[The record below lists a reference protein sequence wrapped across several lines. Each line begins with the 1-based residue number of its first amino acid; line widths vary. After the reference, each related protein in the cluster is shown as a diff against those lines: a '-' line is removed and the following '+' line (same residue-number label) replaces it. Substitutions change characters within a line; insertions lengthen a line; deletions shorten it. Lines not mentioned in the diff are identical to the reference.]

1 MQELSFIIDIKKS
14 GDSCKYFEGTKK
26 YIATA
31 DIIDDEIVS
40 YTEVTYT
47 NKPSRANV
55 IAKPGD
61 VIFAKMQNTIKVIVV
76 DEETSNYIYST
87 GFYCIQD
94 DRYLPEFLKCY
105 FMSKAF
111 NEKKDKNCNGAT
123 MKALSDEGFKKIK
136 LPLIT
141 KEVQKQIIDEY
152 LAISSSIKN
161 KNKQIAIFDE
171 LIKSQFIEMFGVIK
185 TNKFNFPMKKM
196 IEVCNK
202 ITDGK
207 HGGCKIVENSDYYF
221 VGAREIYDDNIN
233 YESAQCINKEEFE
246 KDYQRCN
253 VELNDFLI
261 VNTGAT
267 IGKSA
272 IVKDSR
278 FSRTL
283 LQKSV
288 ALLKPKHNIISPYF
302 LKYMYLINEELYK
315 VENSS
320 AQPNLLLS
328 RIKNSDIYLPPKSL
342 QDQFAAIVEQIDK
355 SKYILQKQID
365 ALQELLDSKMEEFF
379 G

>member
-1 MQELSFIIDIKKS
+1 MQELSFIVDIKKS

-40 YTEVTYT
+40 YTEVTYA

-136 LPLIT
+136 LPLIS

-161 KNKQIAIFDE
+161 KNKQISIFDE
-171 LIKSQFIEMFGVIK
+171 LIKSQFIEMFGSFENV
-185 TNKFNFPMKKM
+185 NLLPLSNCSKFIDYRGQTPLLSDNGTIRM
-196 IEVCNK
+196 IN
-202 ITDGK
+202 
-207 HGGCKIVENSDYYF
+207 
-221 VGAREIYDDNIN
+221 A
-233 YESAQCINKEEFE
+233 
-246 KDYQRCN
+246 
-253 VELNDFLI
+253 
-261 VNTGAT
+261 
-267 IGKSA
+267 
-272 IVKDSR
+272 
-278 FSRTL
+278 
-283 LQKSV
+283 KSV
-288 ALLKPKHNIISPYF
+288 GKGFFKEVDEFIDENTYNSWMKRGFAYAGDVLFVTEGHTFGNVCQVPSYLTKFALGQRVITIQGKANLLNNYFLAQYMQTVAFRKDIEKYKTGGTAQGIRSKDLLKISIP
-302 LKYMYLINEELYK
+302 I
-315 VENSS
+315 
-320 AQPNLLLS
+320 PNLC
-328 RIKNSDIYLPPKSL
+328 L
-342 QDQFAAIVEQIDK
+342 QDQFAAIVKQIDK
-355 SKYILQKQID
+355 SKLNGGVHCAIC
-365 ALQELLDSKMEEFF
+365 
-379 G
+379 

>member
-171 LIKSQFIEMFGVIK
+171 LIKSQFIEMFE
-185 TNKFNFPMKKM
+185 NKGYASCQI
-196 IEVCNK
+196 IEVSEFVKDGTHQTPTYTEDK
-202 ITDGK
+202 INGFKFLSSKDVMSK
-207 HGGCKIVENSDYYF
+207 KIDWS
-221 VGAREIYDDNIN
+221 NIKYIPADLHNQLYSTIKPRRNDILMSKNGVN
-233 YESAQCINKEEFE
+233 YGVAA
-246 KDYQRCN
+246 
-253 VELNDFLI
+253 LNDTDEIFDIYVSLALI
-261 VNTGAT
+261 
-267 IGKSA
+267 
-272 IVKDSR
+272 R
-278 FSRTL
+278 
-283 LQKSV
+283 
-288 ALLKPKHNIISPYF
+288 PKNIINPRYF
-302 LKYMYLINEELYK
+302 QTVLNMECTKEQFDKSIK
-315 VENSS
+315 GIGV
-320 AQPNLLLS
+320 PNLHLS
-328 RIKNSDIYLPPKSL
+328 EIKKTMILLPPVEL

-355 SKYILQKQID
+355 SKY
-365 ALQELLDSKMEEFF
+365 F
-379 G
+379 GGLSYGIC